1 MMSLLV
7 VSKNGSVSLIS
18 SALSNEMCMSIRYPS
33 IFALL
38 DVVET
43 PKVMPDLVTKA
54 VISEGTGL
62 LCDREG
68 VTIIVSEGGG
78 SSTARKS

>member
-1 MMSLLV
+1 MSLLV
-7 VSKNGSVSLIS
+7 VSKNRSVSLIS
-18 SALSNEMCMSIRYPS
+18 SAFSNEVRMSIRNPV
-33 IFALL
+33 IFFLL

-62 LCDREG
+62 LRDRDG
-68 VTIIVSEGGG
+68 VTIGVTEGGC
-78 SSTARKS
+78 

>member
-1 MMSLLV
+1 MSLLV
-7 VSKNGSVSLIS
+7 VSKNRSVSCIS
-18 SALSNEMCMSIRYPS
+18 GSFSNEVRMSIRNPV

-62 LCDREG
+62 LRDRDGITIG
-68 VTIIVSEGGG
+68 VTEGGC
-78 SSTARKS
+78 SPTAREF

>member
-1 MMSLLV
+1 MPLLV
-7 VSKNGSVSLIS
+7 VSKNRSVSCIS
-18 SALSNEMCMSIRYPS
+18 GSFSNKVRMSIRNPV

-62 LCDREG
+62 LRDRDGITIG
-68 VTIIVSEGGG
+68 VTEGCCPP
-78 SSTARKS
+78 TAREF